1 MHMKTGIVKWFNSTK
16 GYGFVEPSDK
26 SKDIFLHIS
35 ALQRAGLTDI
45 DVNQKIEF
53 NTENQNGRISAV
65 DIKLI

>member
-1 MHMKTGIVKWFNSTK
+1 MQTGLVKWFNSIK

-45 DVNQKIEF
+45 NANQKISF
-53 NTENQNGRISAV
+53 NTETRNGKTSAV